1 MGDTRVDLE
10 VTKVEEEFHHYWN
23 EETQVIDLFGL
34 EQLGEDLGIDMEV
47 CDDLKLGYGV
57 YRAMWQF

>member
-10 VTKVEEEFHHYWN
+10 VTKVEKEFHHYWN

-34 EQLGEDLGIDMEV
+34 ERLGEDLGIDMEV
-47 CDDLKLGYGV
+47 CDDPKLGYDV
-57 YRAMWQF
+57 YRAMQQF

>member
-1 MGDTRVDLE
+1 MGTTRVDLE
-10 VTKVEEEFHHYWN
+10 ETKVEKEFHRYWN

-47 CDDLKLGYGV
+47 CANLELGYGV
-57 YRAMWQF
+57 CRAMW

>member
-10 VTKVEEEFHHYWN
+10 ETTVEKEFHHYWN

-34 EQLGEDLGIDMEV
+34 ERLGEDLGIDMEV
-47 CDDLKLGYGV
+47 CIDLKLGYGT
-57 YRAMWQF
+57 